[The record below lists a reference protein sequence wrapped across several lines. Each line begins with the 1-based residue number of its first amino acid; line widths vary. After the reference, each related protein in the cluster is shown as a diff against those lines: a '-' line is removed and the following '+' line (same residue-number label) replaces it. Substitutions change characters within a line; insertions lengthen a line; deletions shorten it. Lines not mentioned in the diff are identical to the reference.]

1 MTKPFFY
8 IIDHGGMAMYQ
19 HYASIKSYG
28 ERKAGR
34 IPHNITKV
42 GDQTFDSQAEA
53 DRYIEL
59 RVAEKA
65 GLISELTCHPHFDL
79 IPTQKV
85 PGQRA
90 FRPHGYT
97 ADFSYMRDGQ
107 YIVEDVK
114 SEKTREERDY
124 IINRK
129 LMWMIHQIYVREVI
143 R

>member
-1 MTKPFFY
+1 MSYKRFN
-8 IIDHGGMAMYQ
+8 Q
-19 HYASIKSYG
+19 IKGYG
-28 ERKAGR
+28 ERKSGR
-34 IPHNITKV
+34 IPHNYVRV
-42 GDQTFDSQAEA
+42 GDEQFDSQAEA
-53 DRYIEL
+53 DRYMEL

-65 GLISELTCHPHFDL
+65 GLISELECHPHYDL

-97 ADFSYMRDGQ
+97 ADFQYMRDGQ
-107 YIVEDVK
+107 LIVEDVK
-114 SEKTREERDY
+114 SVKTREERDY

-129 LMWMIHQIYVREVI
+129 LMWLVHQIYVHEVI